1 MRAIPADRAPEVDTG
16 LVPVFLP
23 PSKAKPPPPPL
34 RTDDR
39 GAVLVGLGVWAVL
52 LVVAL
57 AVPEVRSTGEGRWL
71 GSCVAGLG
79 LGLVG
84 LAFLHHRDRRD
95 RGTRPPRR

>member
-1 MRAIPADRAPEVDTG
+1 MRLIPADRVPAGDTG
-16 LVPVFLP
+16 PVPLFLP

-39 GAVLVGLGVWAVL
+39 RAVLVGLAVWAVL

-57 AVPEVRSTGEGRWL
+57 VVPEVRSSGGGRWL
-71 GSCVAGLG
+71 GSCVAGLA

-84 LAFLHHRDRRD
+84 LAFLHRRDRR
-95 RGTRPPRR
+95 RPRP

>member
-1 MRAIPADRAPEVDTG
+1 MP
-16 LVPVFLP
+16 LFLP

-39 GAVLVGLGVWAVL
+39 RAVLVGLGVWAVL
-52 LVVAL
+52 LVAAL

-71 GSCVAGLG
+71 GSCVAGLL

-84 LAFLHHRDRRD
+84 LGYVHRRERRGRRD
-95 RGTRPPRR
+95 R